1 MSRPVTE
8 VATIVLSPGIDIEN
22 GQGAEVWQST
32 LKIVSSQSGFQTYR
46 YGLHIEDKS
55 ILTLTVGE
63 CIANTSF
70 GVGLITMTGR
80 LGRYLFSSE
89 IHRLRYLQ

>member
-8 VATIVLSPGIDIEN
+8 VATIVLSPGVDIEN
-22 GQGAEVWQST
+22 AQGAEIWQST
-32 LKIVSSQSGFQTYR
+32 LKTVSSQSGFQTYR

-55 ILTLTVGE
+55 VLTLTVGE
-63 CIANTSF
+63 CVANTSD
-70 GVGLITMTGR
+70 GLELIIMTGR

-89 IHRLRYLQ
+89 IHRLRCL